1 MTARL
6 FSIYVFF
13 HTLLAG
19 CGPARS
25 ERGEA
30 VDATESYEI
39 GQIGKLGKHEV
50 AESSGLALVNP
61 AATEFWTH
69 GDGGSPNNLYR
80 VSRDGALLQT
90 LTVEAASNRD
100 WEDLARDPQGRIFI
114 GDFGNNLNSRRD
126 LRIFIL
132 DPAHPEKVDTIRFSY
147 PDQHKFP
154 PRKAGRN
161 FDCEAFYFASD
172 TLHLFSKNRGKGGLW
187 TKQYTLPAHPGT
199 YVATLRDSIEL
210 ETWITAADISPDGR
224 TVALLGYGFAY
235 LFEGNPNQPVFD
247 RHRARI
253 SLSSAGQAEAL
264 TFVSNTNFVFS
275 NENGKMFEAQKKP

>member
-6 FSIYVFF
+6 FSFYVFF

-30 VDATESYEI
+30 VDATEAYEI
-39 GQIGKLGKHEV
+39 SQIGKLHKHEI
-50 AESSGLALVNP
+50 AESSGLAWAN
-61 AATEFWTH
+61 ATATEFWTH
-69 GDGGSPNNLYR
+69 GDGGSPSNLYR
-80 VSRDGALLQT
+80 VNRGGVLLQT
-90 LTVEAASNRD
+90 LPMTAASNRD
-100 WEDLARDPQGRIFI
+100 WEDLARDLQGHIFI

-126 LRIFIL
+126 LRIFRI
-132 DPAHPEKVDTIRFSY
+132 DPADPDHVDTIRFSY

-154 PRKAGRN
+154 PKKAGRN
-161 FDCEAFYFASD
+161 FDCEAFYFLND

-187 TKQYTLPAHPGT
+187 TKQYTVPARAGT

-235 LFEGNPNQPVFD
+235 LFEGEPKQPVFD
-247 RHRARI
+247 RRRARI
-253 SLSSAGQAEAL
+253 TLGSAGQAEAL
-264 TFVSNTNFVFS
+264 TFVNNTDFVFS
-275 NENGKMFEAQKKP
+275 NENGKMFEAKKKP